1 MALVASDVLA
11 RLLHEESQ
19 FLPACQSPFVLLIL
33 IFLRLSGS
41 CSSISSSISRIFE
54 DSYSNILNRV

>member
-41 CSSISSSISRIFE
+41 CSSISISRIFE